1 MTMLEVEY
9 LTDKQGQLKA
19 VVVPIEFWRQL
30 FPEEVSLEE
39 ILERIEDYCLSKAM
53 DEAQESPLL
62 NREEALAY
70 LEE

>member
-1 MTMLEVEY
+1 MLEVEY

-30 FPEEVSLEE
+30 FPEEVSLDEM
-39 ILERIEDYCLSKAM
+39 LERIEDYCLGKAM
-53 DEAQESPLL
+53 DEAKESPLL

-70 LEE
+70 LEEE

>member
-1 MTMLEVEY
+1 MLEVEY

-30 FPEEVSLEE
+30 FPEEVSLDE
-39 ILERIEDYCLSKAM
+39 ILERIEDYCLGKAM
-53 DEAQESPLL
+53 DEAEESSLL

-70 LEE
+70 LEEE

>member
-1 MTMLEVEY
+1 MLEVEY

-30 FPEEVSLEE
+30 FPEEVSLDEM
-39 ILERIEDYCLSKAM
+39 LERIENYCLSKAM
-53 DEAQESPLL
+53 DEAKESPLL

-70 LEE
+70 LEEE

>member
-1 MTMLEVEY
+1 MLEVEY

-39 ILERIEDYCLSKAM
+39 ILEQIEDYCLNKAM
-53 DEAQESPLL
+53 GEAQESPLL
-62 NREEALAY
+62 NREEALAD